1 MEDKIDRILNILS
14 ERNRSLQEELDSC
27 GGSEDEDASL
37 IFEINSAQIAL
48 LEELYQEVKSLK

>member
-1 MEDKIDRILNILS
+1 MNDKLDIILNILS
-14 ERNRSLQEELDSC
+14 ERNRTLQEEIDSC
-27 GGSEDEDASL
+27 EGSEDQDASL